1 MNDKRGGPD
10 RRALHDLAIGQHG
23 YFTWSQAQACGYSS
37 ALITHHASSGG
48 FERMRRGVYR
58 FADIPRF
65 EREAELTAWLAA
77 GPRDDSVLSHETA
90 LELLG
95 LSDMVP
101 SRIHLT
107 VPRSRRGYRGGL
119 DVQVHTTSRPLRP
132 DERTTWRGL
141 SLTSPARTIVD
152 AADAGTQPEQIAKA
166 VQAAVGRAITTPQRL
181 LRQAD
186 ERSAR
191 VSELVRRFLPE

>member
-1 MNDKRGGPD
+1 MNDKQGGPD
-10 RRALHDLAIGQHG
+10 RRALHDIAIGQHG
-23 YFTWSQAQACGYSS
+23 YFTWSQARACSYSS
-37 ALITHHASSGG
+37 ALISHHATTGG
-48 FERMRRGVYR
+48 FERIRRGVYR

-65 EREAELTAWLAA
+65 ERESELTVWLAA
-77 GPRDDSVLSHETA
+77 GRDDSVLSHETA

-95 LSDMVP
+95 LSDVVP
-101 SRIHLT
+101 SGIHLT
-107 VPRSRRGYRGGL
+107 VPRSRRGYRGGP
-119 DVQVHTTSRPLRP
+119 DVHVHTTSRPLRS

-152 AADAGTQPEQIAKA
+152 AADTGTQPEQIAKA
-166 VQAAVGRAITTPQRL
+166 VRAAVERAMTTPERL

-191 VSELVRRFLPE
+191 ISELVRRSLPG